1 MVLVGLFV
9 HVEGFEVSC
18 EVVDAVYVEELADD
32 VGGLQVTGG
41 PHVVLYGTAI
51 VALGVQVITVL
62 LVNILQTV
70 RVVLVG
76 PRNLK

>member
-1 MVLVGLFV
+1 M
-9 HVEGFEVSC
+9 
-18 EVVDAVYVEELADD
+18 
-32 VGGLQVTGG
+32 TGG